1 MLYKADTPRSRTQNI
16 CLLISISAVI
26 LKLMVKITSI
36 FFSYRFLRIAWPDI
50 FSLSDHFPTPNP
62 RLLCFFNVMVAW
74 LWVMFDVDVA
84 HLGLLWITV
93 VVSAFGN
100 WVIPIL
106 GDPGADSGGEGKS
119 KRMEKYGRKKSKERR
134 EELLGTRSY
143 QTNSKRSPP
152 FWLLVVA
159 RKLLCLSAL
168 SEARMAMLYII
179 YIIIVT

>member
-1 MLYKADTPRSRTQNI
+1 MLYKADTPRSRTKNI

-84 HLGLLWITV
+84 HLGLLWIIV
-93 VVSAFGN
+93 GRFG
-100 WVIPIL
+100 
-106 GDPGADSGGEGKS
+106 
-119 KRMEKYGRKKSKERR
+119 
-134 EELLGTRSY
+134 
-143 QTNSKRSPP
+143 
-152 FWLLVVA
+152 F
-159 RKLLCLSAL
+159 
-168 SEARMAMLYII
+168 
-179 YIIIVT
+179 